1 MNRMELRKKQIMIA
15 SNILGF
21 LTIIVL
27 GYIIGDLGITYFAAA
42 VEVYMLMHLIFTM
55 ALPDVVA
62 RFFKSRIAKGQ
73 YKNAGMVIKAAAGYG
88 IAIGLIGSLLLL
100 ALSGV
105 IAGKVLGMA
114 EATGVIRIFAP
125 LFLVNAICSVFLGY
139 FQGIKM
145 VVPTMIFA
153 VIKEIFGLIFAVIFG
168 IYLHNY
174 GEKVSALLHSEKYA
188 SLYGAE
194 GAAAGM
200 FISMLF
206 VLCFLSFLYFVSN
219 RKLKKNQAEGMRRS
233 EDAPELVRRIL
244 LSVAPV
250 AVLHFLTRA
259 EVFAGLFFFGKSNT
273 GNLEKLTEYG
283 SYYSEFFAVTGILI
297 TIGMLVTCAIEGV
310 IVQAYKKEE
319 YKNTRDFLQK
329 GIQALVLVSFYFAGL
344 FPAIGPSLF
353 KVLFKDDTI
362 SSLCMSHGFFIIV
375 FFPMGIFF
383 SRILMN
389 IGKKNRV
396 LLAALASF
404 VASVVVMALL
414 QKRLN
419 GSVLIPLYGQLVFA
433 LVFCGTCGVMLFRLT
448 HYNPEWIRIFALPAL
463 ASAIMGLGIILIRKA
478 LVVLVGDLV
487 TCLVALI
494 AGTFCYLV
502 LIFVFRCIRKKDLY
516 MMPGNKFLEKM
527 EKIFHIFG

>member
-27 GYIIGDLGITYFAAA
+27 GYIIGDLGVTYFAAA
-42 VEVYMLMHLIFTM
+42 VEVYMLMHLVFTM

-73 YKNAGMVIKAAAGYG
+73 YKNAGVVIKATAGYG
-88 IAIGLIGSLLLL
+88 IAIGLIGSLFLL
-100 ALSGV
+100 ALSGI
-105 IAGKVLGMA
+105 IAGGVLGMP

-125 LFLVNAICSVFLGY
+125 IFLVNAICSVFLGY

-145 VVPTMIFA
+145 VVPTMIFS
-153 VIKEIFGLIFAVIFG
+153 ILKEIFGIVFSVILG

-174 GEKVSALLHSEKYA
+174 GKKVSALLHSEKYA

-206 VLCFLSFLYFVSN
+206 VLVFLIFIYFLTN
-219 RKLKKNQAEGMRRS
+219 RKMKKRQTEGMRRS

-273 GNLEKLTEYG
+273 ENLEKLSEYG
-283 SYYSEFFAVTGILI
+283 CYYSEFFAVTGILI
-297 TIGMLVTCAIEGV
+297 TISLLVTCSIEGA

-329 GIQALVLVSFYFAGL
+329 GIQALVLVTFYFAGL
-344 FPAIGPSLF
+344 FPAIAPSLF
-353 KVLFKDDTI
+353 KVLFKDDSI
-362 SSLCMSHGFFIIV
+362 SSLCMSHGFLIIV
-375 FFPMGIFF
+375 LFPMGIFF
-383 SRILMN
+383 SRIIMSV
-389 IGKKNRV
+389 GKKKRV

-404 VASVVVMALL
+404 VVSVVVMALL
-414 QKRLN
+414 QQSLN

-433 LVFCGTCGVMLFRLT
+433 LVFCGSCGVMLFRLT
-448 HYNPEWIRIFALPAL
+448 HYNPEWIRIFVLPAL
-463 ASAIMGLGIILIRKA
+463 ASAIMALGIILIRKA
-478 LVVLVGDLV
+478 FAVLVGDLV